1 MLYAGK
7 PKVIGGATIR
17 TTAFWCGDVA
27 GAAAFA
33 VALAAAA
40 GSRLAG
46 ASVPWWIP
54 ALLLAAVLVRSGT
67 QALALISGDHDAAA
81 VKAALR
87 GPMFERLLSGGPG
100 RHVMLGESVAD
111 ATDRVED
118 LHGYHARFRP
128 LRAAAVVAPL
138 LAAGA
143 VALASPVS
151 ALILLATLLPFAAGM
166 ALAGIAAGRAARA
179 QLDALGRLSGLFV
192 DRIRA
197 LPVILGFGAEDRIA
211 RQLAS
216 TTAEVAERTIAVLRT
231 AFLSGAVLEFF
242 AALSV
247 ALVAVYCGFSLLGI
261 LPFPAPERLDLA
273 EALFVLVLAPEFY
286 LPMRRLAAAYH
297 DRQIGLAA
305 MERLQASPLPPVPAM
320 PAPVFHAPPALRFEG
335 VVVDHGERAIGPFDI
350 DVPAGRTTALLG
362 PSGAGKSSLLHA
374 LLGLAPVGA
383 GRILV
388 DGTLLPDGGLR
399 GGVSWA
405 GQGVALV
412 PGSLADNIRL
422 ADPSAGDEA
431 VEAAARRAGLDAVLA
446 TRRDGLGMAIDAGGS
461 GLSGGER
468 RRIGLARAM
477 LRAAPLWLLDEPTAD
492 LDEAG
497 AMALMRAILAARAD
511 ATLLLVTHNPA
522 VAGLA
527 DHRVVLP

>member
-1 MLYAGK
+1 MLYWSK
-7 PKVIGGATIR
+7 RKEIGGATIR
-17 TTAFWCGDVA
+17 TMAFWSSDVV
-27 GAAAFA
+27 GAAMFA

-40 GSRLAG
+40 GERLSG
-46 ASVPWWIP
+46 GTVSWWVP
-54 ALLLAAVLVRSGT
+54 ALLMGAVLFRIAIQA
-67 QALALISGDHDAAA
+67 QALLSGHRDAAGA
-81 VKAALR
+81 KAALR
-87 GPMFERLLSGGPG
+87 RPMFERLLAGGLG

-111 ATDRVED
+111 AVDRVED

-128 LRAAAVVAPL
+128 LRGAAVVAPL
-138 LAAGA
+138 LATGA

-151 ALILLATLLPFAAGM
+151 ALILIATLLPFAAGM

-192 DRIRA
+192 DRIRS
-197 LPVILGFGAEDRIA
+197 LPVILGFGAQDRIA
-211 RQLAS
+211 RQLSS
-216 TTAEVAERTIAVLRT
+216 TTAEVAERTITVLRT

-261 LPFPAPERLDLA
+261 LPFPAPEKLDLA

-297 DRQIGLAA
+297 DRQLGLAA
-305 MERLQASPLPPVPAM
+305 LERLEASPLPPVPATV
-320 PAPVFHAPPALRFEG
+320 AIALACPPALRFEG
-335 VVVDHGERAIGPFDI
+335 VVIDHGDHAVGPFDFE
-350 DVPAGRTTALLG
+350 VPAGRATALLG

-374 LLGLAPVGA
+374 LLGLAPVRE
-383 GRILV
+383 GRILI
-388 DGTLLPDGGLR
+388 DGAALPEPGLR
-399 GGVSWA
+399 GVVSWA
-405 GQGVALV
+405 GQAVALV
-412 PGSLADNIRL
+412 PGTLADNIRL
-422 ADPSAGDEA
+422 ADPAADEA
-431 VEAAARRAGLDAVLA
+431 AVNAVALRTGLDAVLA
-446 TRRDGLGMAIDAGGS
+446 DRPDGLGMTVDAAGS

-492 LDEAG
+492 LDAAG
-497 AMALMRAILAARAD
+497 AMALMRTILAARGEG
-511 ATLLLVTHNPA
+511 TLLFVTHDAA

-527 DHRVVLP
+527 DHRVLLQ